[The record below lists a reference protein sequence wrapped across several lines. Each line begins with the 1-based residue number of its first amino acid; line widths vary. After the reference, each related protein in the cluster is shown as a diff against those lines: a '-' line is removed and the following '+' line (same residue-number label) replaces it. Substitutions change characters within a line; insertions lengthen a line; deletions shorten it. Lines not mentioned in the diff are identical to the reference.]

1 MAKAK
6 QLPSGA
12 WRVQVYSHSE
22 IVVQPDG
29 STKKVPKYESI
40 TADTEDEAN
49 FLAAD
54 YRLKRNGNAV
64 RRNSMTVLQA
74 MDDYIRIKG
83 GVLSGPTIRGYKGIR
98 NNHFVNLRDIS
109 ILKLTTREI
118 QAEISREAA
127 QYTPKT
133 VKNAYGF
140 LTAVLDEYRPGFNPR
155 VRLPQREKREIL
167 IPTRDEIIT
176 ILDRVK
182 GTELEIPVMLGA
194 FCGMRRSEI
203 CALDYADIRGGRVSI
218 NKALVRDERNNWV
231 IKNPKSYAGARS
243 VEVPQFVVDTIGKGR
258 GRIVHI
264 NPDAL
269 TLRFMRLTKAMGCD
283 IHFHALRH
291 YYASILVSLGV
302 PDKYAM
308 QRMGHA
314 TNAILRDVYQHIIAD
329 KDKEIAEQIT
339 GYFSDVLK

>member
-29 STKKVPKYESI
+29 STKKMPKYESF

-140 LTAVLDEYRPGFNPR
+140 LTAVLDEYRPGFNP
-155 VRLPQREKREIL
+155 
-167 IPTRDEIIT
+167 
-176 ILDRVK
+176 
-182 GTELEIPVMLGA
+182 
-194 FCGMRRSEI
+194 
-203 CALDYADIRGGRVSI
+203 
-218 NKALVRDERNNWV
+218 
-231 IKNPKSYAGARS
+231 
-243 VEVPQFVVDTIGKGR
+243 
-258 GRIVHI
+258 
-264 NPDAL
+264 
-269 TLRFMRLTKAMGCD
+269 
-283 IHFHALRH
+283 
-291 YYASILVSLGV
+291 
-302 PDKYAM
+302 
-308 QRMGHA
+308 
-314 TNAILRDVYQHIIAD
+314 
-329 KDKEIAEQIT
+329 
-339 GYFSDVLK
+339 